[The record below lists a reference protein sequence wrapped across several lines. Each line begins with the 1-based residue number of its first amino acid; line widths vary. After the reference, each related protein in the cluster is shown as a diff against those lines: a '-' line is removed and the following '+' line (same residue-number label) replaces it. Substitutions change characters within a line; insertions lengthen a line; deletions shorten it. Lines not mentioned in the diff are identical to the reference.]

1 MPECP
6 YDLRD
11 YLFDELSPAE
21 RSEVERYLE
30 KSGEAREELQR
41 LRLTHAALLSAPDE
55 ETPRRIAF
63 VSDKVFEPSST
74 MRYWREFW
82 AAAPRTAF
90 GLATVLA
97 VIFGGLWMVQPTVTA
112 DEGGW
117 RVAFGASN
125 TPAVVAPETSR
136 AAISPEQV
144 RQIVLEALAEREQ
157 QQRAVLAEMLAAR
170 QGAPAGTSADVELVK
185 RDVRELRQ
193 DIGDS
198 WRLMQGSIEKLYE
211 IVGERS
217 TLASAGR

>member
-11 YLFDELSPAE
+11 YLFDELTPAQ

-30 KSGEAREELQR
+30 TSTEAREELQQ
-41 LRLTHAALLSAPDE
+41 LKLTHAALLRVPDE

-63 VSDKVFEPSST
+63 VSDKVFEPSPA

-82 AAAPRTAF
+82 AAAPRAAF
-90 GLATVLA
+90 GLAAVLL
-97 VIFGGLWMVQPTVTA
+97 VLFGGVRLVQPTVTV
-112 DEGGW
+112 DDTGW
-117 RVAFGASN
+117 RVAFGVASA
-125 TPAVVAPETSR
+125 PAAVTPETSQG
-136 AAISPEQV
+136 SVTSEQV
-144 RQIVLEALAEREQ
+144 RQVVLEVMAEHEEQ
-157 QQRAVLAEMLAAR
+157 QRTVLAEIVAAR
-170 QGAPAGTSADVELVK
+170 QQRLAGSNAEVESVK

-217 TLASAGR
+217 TLASVTR

>member
-63 VSDKVFEPSST
+63 VSDKVFEPSPT

-97 VIFGGLWMVQPTVTA
+97 VVFGGLWMVQPTVTA

-117 RVAFGASN
+117 RLAFGGSN
-125 TPAVVAPETSR
+125 TPAVVAPEASP

-144 RQIVLEALAEREQ
+144 RQVVLQALAEREE
-157 QQRAVLAEMLAAR
+157 QQRAVLAEMTAGR
-170 QGAPAGTSADVELVK
+170 QQGPAVSKADLE
-185 RDVRELRQ
+185 RIRQ
-193 DIGDS
+193 DIQDLGDYS
-198 WRLMQGSIEKLYE
+198 YLLGNKVDSLS
-211 IVGERS
+211 RS
-217 TLASAGR
+217 VQAQSDLAFAGR